1 MLVFAPRGLLYLSFS
16 LLLFPGCTPEEVE
29 VTETTANLQGNT
41 QHAEAEVAET
51 ITAIFTAIDQREINT
66 LLDFHAYGPAFTDFK
81 DGLPRMG
88 SAGNEASERAL
99 VDMISSFDYDLND
112 LQIDI
117 LSETVAKVTIHA
129 DFRPTIQGVVYQQ
142 LAQGTLIFV
151 KLKGEWKIIHEH
163 LSPLGPST

>member
-1 MLVFAPRGLLYLSFS
+1 MKNALLYLTFS

-29 VTETTANLQGNT
+29 VPETTANLQGNA

-51 ITAIFTAIDQREINT
+51 LTAIFTAIDQKEINT
-66 LLDFHAYGPAFTDFK
+66 LLAFHAYGPAFTDFK

-117 LSETVAKVTIHA
+117 LSGTVAKVTFHA
-129 DFRPTIQGVVYQQ
+129 DFRPTIQGVEYRQ
-142 LAQGTLIFV
+142 LAQGTLNFL

-163 LSPLGPST
+163 LSPLLPAA